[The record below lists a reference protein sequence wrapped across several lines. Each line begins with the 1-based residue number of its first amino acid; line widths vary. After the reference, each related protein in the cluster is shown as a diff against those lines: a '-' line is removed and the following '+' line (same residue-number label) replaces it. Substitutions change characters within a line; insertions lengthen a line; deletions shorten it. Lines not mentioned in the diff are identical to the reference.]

1 MLSQAHLIVE
11 AWLFASIALF
21 VYCVLCVVLFMR
33 CWNFEC
39 PAPPD
44 VCVCTSYGRRVVLLL
59 ARVSPHRTVQRVLRA
74 ELGGGPG
81 PRSNSS
87 SGWGGTHI
95 SLRGT
100 RLLRNGI
107 ELQYSSTST

>member
-1 MLSQAHLIVE
+1 MPCTSWDVFAHAL
-11 AWLFASIALF
+11 ASALDCRGMALCLHRTI
-21 VYCVLCVVLFMR
+21 CVLCVVLFMR

-81 PRSNSS
+81 RVLAAIARVD
-87 SGWGGTHI
+87 GAEHT
-95 SLRGT
+95 LT
-100 RLLRNGI
+100 
-107 ELQYSSTST
+107 